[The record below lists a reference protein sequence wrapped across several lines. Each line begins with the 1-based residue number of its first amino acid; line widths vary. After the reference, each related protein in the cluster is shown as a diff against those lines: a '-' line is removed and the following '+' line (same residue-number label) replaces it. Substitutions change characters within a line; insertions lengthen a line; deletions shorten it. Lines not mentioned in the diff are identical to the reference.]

1 MPKLSIIVPVFN
13 EAQTIEKVLERL
25 LALSLDKE
33 VIVIDDGSADGT
45 SGKLDVFAPAL
56 RILRHESNQGKGAAL
71 RTGIAEATGDYISFC
86 DADLEYD
93 IDQIGILFEHI
104 SQNNAEVVYGSRFI
118 NYQPKKNRVHYWGN
132 RFLTWLT
139 NFLYGAKLT
148 DMETGYKMFRSDVVK
163 NLNLTGRRFEI
174 EPEITAKIL
183 KQGIKI
189 VELPIAYDPRVKS
202 EGKKIK
208 YRDGL
213 TAARVLF
220 REKFI
225 S

>member
-1 MPKLSIIVPVFN
+1 MLKLSIIVPVFN
-13 EAQTIEKVLERL
+13 EARTVEKVLEQL
-25 LALSLDKE
+25 LSLSLDKE
-33 VIVIDDGSADGT
+33 IIVVDDASDDGT
-45 SGKLDVFAPAL
+45 SERIKNFVPAI
-56 RILRHESNQGKGAAL
+56 RVLRHKSNQGKGAAL
-71 RTGIAEATGDYISFC
+71 RTGLAVASGDHICFC

-93 IDQIGILFEHI
+93 IGQIKTLFERI
-104 SQNNAEVVYGSRFI
+104 SRGDAAIVYGSRFI
-118 NYQPKKNRVHYWGN
+118 DYQPRKNPVHYWGN

-148 DMETGYKMFRSDVVK
+148 DMETGYKIFRADIVK

-183 KQGIKI
+183 KQGIRI
-189 VELPIAYDPRVKS
+189 VEIPITYDPRTKAD
-202 EGKKIK
+202 GKKIK

-213 TAARVLF
+213 TAVWVLF
-220 REKFI
+220 KEKLI